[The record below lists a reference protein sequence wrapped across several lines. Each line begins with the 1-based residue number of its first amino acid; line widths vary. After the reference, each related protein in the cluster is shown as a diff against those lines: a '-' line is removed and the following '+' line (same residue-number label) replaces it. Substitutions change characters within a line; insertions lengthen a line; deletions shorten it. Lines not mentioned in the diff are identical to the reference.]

1 MVALGEAAYSVD
13 GLKDRLLDHHRCFET
28 LVGLIAPVHYFPSK
42 ELDEDTY
49 QGGRYGHNKKNK
61 APKQTIKEATKK
73 AKRAKLDPNA
83 PKTVSEIQHEMTL
96 HTQSPLEMTPSTSQ
110 PTVIPPTPHPLRP
123 MAAATAIELKDRLQK
138 RIEEL
143 RAKRNI
149 FQVNDDSAS
158 PSAPKTRQDIIEKRK
173 QKKQQRKEAM
183 LKKRD
188 SRKKMD
194 DTLGMDVQKT
204 AIATNTGTGGL
215 KMDVSFGKIDFGLEE
230 KKKGP
235 TDAVALLQKA
245 EIKKAKMDKLKETNE
260 EKAQAV
266 EESESWNK
274 LIKMAEGTKV
284 KDDVQLLKK
293 TVKRQTQ
300 EKKKSSEEWSG
311 RQEQLT
317 KDQKVR
323 QDKRQENIQS
333 RIDAKRDRK
342 FGGKNGSAGKVGK
355 KVAPGKGGK
364 RPGFEGGVRKSKK

>member
-96 HTQSPLEMTPSTSQ
+96 HTQ
-110 PTVIPPTPHPLRP
+110 P